1 MDLNPRHGQ
10 VALMNLG
17 SAWANSPGPRAGHEM
32 TP

>member
-17 SAWANSPGPRAGHEM
+17 PAWANSPRTSGWA
-32 TP
+32 

>member
-17 SAWANSPGPRAGHEM
+17 PAWANSPDLGLGMR
-32 TP
+32 